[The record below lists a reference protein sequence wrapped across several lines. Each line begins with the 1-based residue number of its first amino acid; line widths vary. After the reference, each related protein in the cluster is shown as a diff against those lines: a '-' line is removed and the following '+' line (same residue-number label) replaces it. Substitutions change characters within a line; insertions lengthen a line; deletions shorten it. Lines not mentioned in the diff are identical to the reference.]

1 MADLIYSTRISD
13 LAVVLYRQDPSL
25 RLDFLGSDVRNHTM
39 EGDTLWVNYTTSHF
53 SSRSTVS

>member
-1 MADLIYSTRISD
+1 MLFARISD
-13 LAVVLYRQDPSL
+13 LAVVLYRQDQSL